1 MIIFVCH
8 KIEGG
13 FLDSPPTSTSTVS
26 SSSLET
32 PIQQQQPGRNQVQPG
47 HLNLHQLSQIA
58 SQEAQVVVNPHDPR
72 APYARFPYIQQWVN
86 ESHDPNA
93 PPVQD
98 LWVKGPFSQHPHA
111 QQQQQQQ
118 WNTYAQPETPSS
130 CSSSN
135 MNNKGDLHWEQA
147 LGSYGGGAGGG
158 GNGVLEHTHQDTSS
172 GSSVLYGNGNGGGR
186 PGSSS
191 TNGPD
196 SSTGPGPGQGG
207 GGGGG
212 SGSGGGGGLNG
223 TPFAAA
229 AYHHDQWSAP
239 PQTWDTSG
247 PGYLQSFARDPN
259 ASGSAEMYG
268 NSPSDPGHPGALFAA
283 ATPTGSVGGGSVT
296 GRVTPGLSGGVEN
309 GLQSDVVRVN
319 GVGAGSV
326 SGSTGGG
333 GSRSASKKASRH
345 SLKDGSPG
353 PGTGGKAGRK
363 SKGLGREPYTPA
375 GRAEGKPPPGVA
387 NCSSCST
394 TVSPEW
400 RKGPSGKKELCNAYV
415 FSF

>member
-1 MIIFVCH
+1 M
-8 KIEGG
+8 
-13 FLDSPPTSTSTVS
+13 
-26 SSSLET
+26 
-32 PIQQQQPGRNQVQPG
+32 
-47 HLNLHQLSQIA
+47 
-58 SQEAQVVVNPHDPR
+58 VVNPHDPR

-118 WNTYAQPETPSS
+118 QWNTYAQPETPSS

-147 LGSYGGGAGGG
+147 LGSYGGGGGGG
-158 GNGVLEHTHQDTSS
+158 GNGVLEHSHQEPSS

-223 TPFAAA
+223 TPFAAAA